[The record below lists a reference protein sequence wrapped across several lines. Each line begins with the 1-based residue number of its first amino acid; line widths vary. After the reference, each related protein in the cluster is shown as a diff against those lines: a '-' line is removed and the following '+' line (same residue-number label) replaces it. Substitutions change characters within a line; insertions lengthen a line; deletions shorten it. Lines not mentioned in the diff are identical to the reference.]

1 MTFAPPTSTGIGTTY
16 TVTADATGKAAAEYI
31 INLKITSDLHPTL
44 TSSSMSFKVKVNC
57 GTLDPTTF
65 VPNPATAGSAT
76 YTIPALAATSM
87 PAAETITI
95 PSYDQATSAAVACTY
110 VETVTFE
117 VDGVV
122 NDLSAY
128 ANWFTASGKTVTLV
142 VSEGNRA
149 AVNSQRLTVTVV
161 NTLDDLAKSVN
172 KGYTFTVTAL
182 RAECDNPT
190 TITFTAITFTDP
202 LITVLTGASSTG
214 TFNDAGYTLSAN
226 TASEVCGPRTYV
238 I

>member
-1 MTFAPPTSTGIGTTY
+1 MTST
-16 TVTADATGKAAAEYI
+16 
-31 INLKITSDLHPTL
+31 LHPTL
-44 TSSSMSFKVKVNC
+44 TKTISFNKITVSGCSIV
-57 GTLDPTTF
+57 TF
-65 VPNPATAGSAT
+65 APNPATAGSAT
-76 YTIPALAATSM
+76 YNIPALASTAM

-95 PSYDQATSAAVACTY
+95 PDYDQKDVFGAACSPLFTETFTYEVNGVA
-110 VETVTFE
+110 
-117 VDGVV
+117 

-128 ANWFTASGKTVTLV
+128 ANWFTVSGKTVTLV

-161 NTLDDLAKSVN
+161 NTLTNGSVN

-182 RAECDNPT
+182 RAECDSPT
-190 TITFTAITFTDP
+190 TITYTAITFTDP
-202 LITVLTGASSTG
+202 FITVLTGASSTG